1 MPLKWGKEEAAK
13 FSNIYDLVIGSDIVY
28 EAA

>member
-1 MPLKWGKEEAAK
+1 MPFRWGKEEAAK
-13 FSNIYDLVIGSDIVY
+13 FANTYDLVIGSDIVY